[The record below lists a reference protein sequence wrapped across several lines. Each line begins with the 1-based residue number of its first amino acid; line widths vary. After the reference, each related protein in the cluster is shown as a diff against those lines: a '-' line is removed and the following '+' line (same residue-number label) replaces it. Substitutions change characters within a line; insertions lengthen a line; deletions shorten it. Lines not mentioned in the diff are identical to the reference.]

1 MNSKQISFKFLIKVI
16 YNYNI
21 IIINNYKYFQ
31 NSYEKLYNKHLN
43 VNSSIQYIKYKYN
56 FSTKN
61 FFSKKNLIFP
71 NKFYLHSNE
80 II

>member
-1 MNSKQISFKFLIKVI
+1 MKMNPKQIFFKFLIKVI
-16 YNYNI
+16 Y
-21 IIINNYKYFQ
+21 NYKYFQ

-56 FSTKN
+56 FSTK
-61 FFSKKNLIFP
+61 KNLIFP

>member
-1 MNSKQISFKFLIKVI
+1 MNPKQISFKFLIKVI
-16 YNYNI
+16 Y
-21 IIINNYKYFQ
+21 NYKYFQ

-80 II
+80 I